1 MKDTINYYYNLNPDR
16 INKIFNYY
24 YFYINNELYFFIEY
38 NRKYEDRFI
47 IYEFNQEMIR
57 NNILINEIID
67 NKNNNVV
74 TINNSIPYILIRVVV
89 NINKPISLSEINYL
103 ASVNIHYDD
112 KLMRG
117 NWGYLWMNKIDY
129 LEYFTDQNYKKY
141 PLIVDSFDYYI
152 GMAENAISYVNY
164 VVNNIKPDYSDY
176 GVISHDVISIN
187 DSVYSLYNPLNI
199 IIDHKARDI
208 SEYIKNSFFNDNFKI
223 FDELDEYFKYNYFS
237 FYGISLILARVMYPS
252 FYFDLYD
259 QIINEKVNEAEI
271 LKITSRTSEYEDYLK
286 DVFNYF
292 KKFYQIKEINW
303 IEKK

>member
-1 MKDTINYYYNLNPDR
+1 MKDTINYYYNLNPNK

-24 YFYINNELYFFIEY
+24 YFYINNELYYFVEY

-47 IYEFNQEMIR
+47 IYDFNQEMIR
-57 NNILINEIID
+57 NNILVNEIID
-67 NKNNNVV
+67 NRNNNVV
-74 TINNSIPYILIRVVV
+74 TINNSIPYILMRIVV
-89 NINKPISLSEINYL
+89 NINKSISLSEINYL
-103 ASVNIHYDD
+103 ASKNIHYDD

-129 LEYFTDQNYKKY
+129 LEYFTDHNYKKY
-141 PLIVDSFDYYI
+141 PLVVDSFNYFV

-187 DSVYSLYNPLNI
+187 DTVYCLYNPLNI
-199 IIDHKARDI
+199 IIDHKARDV

-259 QIINEKVNEAEI
+259 QIINGRINESEI
-271 LKITSRTSEYEDYLK
+271 LKITSRTNEYEEYLR

>member
-1 MKDTINYYYNLNPDR
+1 MVGCFHLQCNFFFHSLNNL
-16 INKIFNYY
+16 Y
-24 YFYINNELYFFIEY
+24 YFVEY

-47 IYEFNQEMIR
+47 IYDFNQEMIR
-57 NNILINEIID
+57 NNILVNEIID
-67 NKNNNVV
+67 NRNNNVV
-74 TINNSIPYILIRVVV
+74 TINNSIPYILIKVVV
-89 NINKPISLSEINYL
+89 NINKSISLSEINYL
-103 ASVNIHYDD
+103 ASKNIHYDD

-129 LEYFTDQNYKKY
+129 LEYFTDHNYKKY
-141 PLIVDSFDYYI
+141 PLVVDSFNYFV

-187 DSVYSLYNPLNI
+187 DTVYCLYNPLNI
-199 IIDHKARDI
+199 IIDHKARDV
-208 SEYIKNSFFNDNFKI
+208 SEYIKKSFFNDNFKI

-259 QIINEKVNEAEI
+259 QIINGRINESEI
-271 LKITSRTSEYEDYLK
+271 LKITSRTNEYEEYLR

>member
-1 MKDTINYYYNLNPDR
+1 MKDTINYYYNLNPDK

-24 YFYINNELYFFIEY
+24 YFYINNELYYFVEY

-47 IYEFNQEMIR
+47 IYDFNQEMIR
-57 NNILINEIID
+57 NNILVNEIID
-67 NKNNNVV
+67 NRNNNVV
-74 TINNSIPYILIRVVV
+74 TINNSIPYILMRIVV
-89 NINKPISLSEINYL
+89 NINKSISLSEINYL
-103 ASVNIHYDD
+103 ASKNIHYDD

-129 LEYFTDQNYKKY
+129 LEYFTDHNYKKY
-141 PLIVDSFDYYI
+141 PLVVDSFNYFV

-187 DSVYSLYNPLNI
+187 DTVYCLYNPLNI
-199 IIDHKARDI
+199 IIDHKARDV
-208 SEYIKNSFFNDNFKI
+208 SEYIKKSFFNDNFNI

-259 QIINEKVNEAEI
+259 QIINGRINESEI
-271 LKITSRTSEYEDYLK
+271 LKITSRTNEYEEYLR

>member
-1 MKDTINYYYNLNPDR
+1 MKDTINYYYNLNPDK

-24 YFYINNELYFFIEY
+24 YFYINNELYYFVEY

-47 IYEFNQEMIR
+47 IYDFNQEMIR
-57 NNILINEIID
+57 NNILVNEIID
-67 NKNNNVV
+67 NRNNNVV
-74 TINNSIPYILIRVVV
+74 TINNSIPYILMRIVV
-89 NINKPISLSEINYL
+89 NINKSISLSEINYL
-103 ASVNIHYDD
+103 ASKNIHYDD

-129 LEYFTDQNYKKY
+129 LEYFTDHNYKKY
-141 PLIVDSFDYYI
+141 PLVVDSFNYFV

-187 DSVYSLYNPLNI
+187 DTVYCLYNPLNI
-199 IIDHKARDI
+199 IIDHKARDV

-259 QIINEKVNEAEI
+259 QIINGRINESEI
-271 LKITSRTSEYEDYLK
+271 LKITSRTNEYEEYLR

>member
-1 MKDTINYYYNLNPDR
+1 MKDTINYYYNLNPNK

-24 YFYINNELYFFIEY
+24 YFYINNELYYFVEY

-47 IYEFNQEMIR
+47 IYDFNQEMIR
-57 NNILINEIID
+57 NNILVNEIID
-67 NKNNNVV
+67 NRNNNVV
-74 TINNSIPYILIRVVV
+74 TINNSIPYILMRIVV
-89 NINKPISLSEINYL
+89 NINKSISLSEINYL
-103 ASVNIHYDD
+103 ASKNIHYDD

-129 LEYFTDQNYKKY
+129 LEYFTDHNYKKY
-141 PLIVDSFDYYI
+141 PLVVDSFNYFV

-187 DSVYSLYNPLNI
+187 DTVYCLYNPLNI
-199 IIDHKARDI
+199 IIDHKARDV
-208 SEYIKNSFFNDNFKI
+208 SEYIKKSFFNDNFKI

-259 QIINEKVNEAEI
+259 QIINGRINESEI
-271 LKITSRTSEYEDYLK
+271 LKITSRTNEYEEYLR

-292 KKFYQIKEINW
+292 KKFYQVKEINW

>member
-1 MKDTINYYYNLNPDR
+1 MKDTINYYYNLNPNK

-24 YFYINNELYFFIEY
+24 YFYINNELYYFVEY

-47 IYEFNQEMIR
+47 IYDFNQEMIR
-57 NNILINEIID
+57 NNILVNEIID
-67 NKNNNVV
+67 NRNNNVV
-74 TINNSIPYILIRVVV
+74 TINNSIPYILIKVVV
-89 NINKPISLSEINYL
+89 NINKSISLSEINYL
-103 ASVNIHYDD
+103 ASKNIHYDD

-129 LEYFTDQNYKKY
+129 LEYFTDHNYKKY
-141 PLIVDSFDYYI
+141 PLVVDSFNYFV

-187 DSVYSLYNPLNI
+187 DTVYCLYNPLNI
-199 IIDHKARDI
+199 IIDHKARDV
-208 SEYIKNSFFNDNFKI
+208 SEYIKKSFFNDNFKI

-259 QIINEKVNEAEI
+259 QIINGRINESEI
-271 LKITSRTSEYEDYLK
+271 LKITSRTNEYEEYLR

>member
-1 MKDTINYYYNLNPDR
+1 MKDTINYYYNLNPDK

-24 YFYINNELYFFIEY
+24 YFYINNELYYFVEY

-47 IYEFNQEMIR
+47 IYDFNQEMIR
-57 NNILINEIID
+57 NNILVNEIID
-67 NKNNNVV
+67 NRNNNVV
-74 TINNSIPYILIRVVV
+74 TINNSIPYILMRIVV
-89 NINKPISLSEINYL
+89 NINKSISLSEINYL
-103 ASVNIHYDD
+103 ASKNIHYDD

-129 LEYFTDQNYKKY
+129 LEYFTDHNYKKY
-141 PLIVDSFDYYI
+141 PLVVDSFNYFV

-187 DSVYSLYNPLNI
+187 DTVYCLYNPLNI
-199 IIDHKARDI
+199 IIDHKARDV

-259 QIINEKVNEAEI
+259 QIINGRINESEI
-271 LKITSRTSEYEDYLK
+271 LKITSRTNEYEEYLR

-292 KKFYQIKEINW
+292 KKFYQVKEINW

>member
-1 MKDTINYYYNLNPDR
+1 MKDTINYYYNLNPNK

-24 YFYINNELYFFIEY
+24 YFYINNELYYFVEY

-47 IYEFNQEMIR
+47 IYDFNQEMIR
-57 NNILINEIID
+57 NNILVNEIID
-67 NKNNNVV
+67 NRNNNVV
-74 TINNSIPYILIRVVV
+74 TINNSIPYILMRIVV
-89 NINKPISLSEINYL
+89 NINKSISLSEINYL
-103 ASVNIHYDD
+103 ASKNIHYDD

-129 LEYFTDQNYKKY
+129 LEYFTDHNYKKY
-141 PLIVDSFDYYI
+141 PLVVDSFNYFV

-187 DSVYSLYNPLNI
+187 DTVYCLYNPLNI
-199 IIDHKARDI
+199 IIDHKARDV
-208 SEYIKNSFFNDNFKI
+208 SEYIKKSFFNDNFNI

-259 QIINEKVNEAEI
+259 QIINGRINESEI
-271 LKITSRTSEYEDYLK
+271 LKITSRTNEYEEYLR